1 MRLSE
6 DIDFTTLTWVKG
18 ELDETLKQAR
28 HALEAYV
35 EDPQDSSQM
44 RFCATYLHQVHGT
57 LRMVELYGAAMVTEE
72 MERLSTALLEGEVKE
87 RDEAYAVLMRG
98 IVQLPDYLERLQSG
112 HKDIPIVLLPLLNEL
127 RASRGEKS
135 LSESVL
141 FTPDLSRALPE
152 SAKGPDLPMP
162 DLEVR
167 QFAEKQRSQFQLAL
181 LNWFK
186 GQDIDANIAKISDV
200 CDQLVA
206 HTNQEEARRLFWVA
220 AGVMEALRAKA
231 FEPSQQLKQTIGK
244 VEREIKRL
252 ADAGE
257 SSFRVDPPRD
267 LTRNLLYFVAH
278 APTEHGRIGEL
289 REVFRLNA
297 LLPSEEELA
306 HAQGV
311 LSGHNRALLDTVS
324 AAIKDDL
331 MRVKDALDL
340 HLRNPDADIAT
351 LQPQVE
357 VLDRVG
363 DTLGMLGLGVAR
375 RVIQDQH
382 DAVSDML
389 NGSREATESALL
401 DVAGALLYVEAS
413 LDDQVQGMGGEK
425 TAPAGDGRPL
435 PMAEGQKV
443 LDAVVKEAQSNFAQV
458 KQCFVAFVES
468 SWDHAQ
474 LTDVPRLLEE
484 VAGAFRIMELDEPPQ
499 YLAAVRRFTEIE
511 LLGRKRVP
519 NGQQMDTLADVLAS
533 LEYFIEALREHRP
546 KRDTVLQT
554 TRDSLESLGYWP
566 IPDLPADLQAA
577 PAEASA
583 PVEAPEP
590 APVEMPAAP
599 AAAAPQASEPAAP
612 AAPAETKTEA
622 PTPTPAPEPAAST
635 EVPVAPTPAPVSAPA
650 AAAPPP
656 GHGGFEGAADDIDD
670 EIREVFIEEVEEEIN
685 NLEELLPAWKK
696 QPENLDLL
704 KPIRRVFHTL
714 KGSGRLVGA
723 LTLGEFS
730 WKVENM
736 LNRVLDQTVQPGE
749 PVQALIQHAYNVL
762 PEMLSAL
769 RGEGGVSTDLEA
781 IKAVADRLSEGE
793 EAWYTPAAAVA
804 EPAQVAVEAAP
815 VEEAAAEEEAEAA
828 VESAEEAVAEVEE
841 ADGGMLSRFGIDP
854 LLFDI
859 LKTEVAGHLEGVE
872 TFLARCEPAPVPADD
887 SLLRAVHTMNG
898 AFAMTEVPGITD
910 VVSPLEGYIKRLL
923 AQGAAP
929 TAAGLGLMRE
939 SVAAVREVMDRLESG
954 SSLPALADLSSRL
967 MAERDTLPE
976 PKGPS
981 IPMHLDDEDEF
992 IEGDG
997 IPEPV
1002 DYSVLTAEQPPEEV
1016 VEAEAEP
1023 AEEIDTSYLPQPIIL
1038 EAPDTSALPDL
1049 DAPAVEEQAVEEAA
1063 VDSTEVADEELE
1075 TELLSIDELVEASDA
1090 ADETTDL
1097 ELIESGFEIEEAE
1110 LATPVEED
1118 ASEEAELAVTEAEE
1132 SEPSQPDDALAALIS
1147 AYESEP
1153 ETESAGT
1160 HGLTDEVELES
1171 AGSDSA
1177 EREAAEAAEREAAE
1191 AAERE
1196 AAEAAERQAAEAAER
1211 EAAEAAEREAA
1222 EAAEREA
1229 AEAAERE
1236 AAEAA
1241 EREAAEAAE
1250 REAAEAAEREAAEA
1264 AEREAAE
1271 AAEREAAEAA
1281 EREAAETAER
1291 EAAEA
1296 AAQEA
1301 ARRAA
1306 AEAAVAAE
1314 LAALAA
1320 AEQARPAEETVEKHE
1335 APAEAELVVPE
1346 DAADPDQPLDVSDLD
1361 EELLDIFLEEGGD
1374 ILDHSDGLLAKLRE
1388 EPSER
1393 ENIIALQRDLHTL
1406 KGGARMA
1413 GLPEIGDLGH
1423 AMESLLEAVAEGKRE
1438 LGRNDVSLLE
1448 RAFDRL
1454 HSMTTRIGDRRALA
1468 MPTNMIALIEGMV
1481 SGEAVPT
1488 VQTPAAQPAVSEEA
1502 PATAKAEPAAVSSD
1516 GKPPALKPLHE
1527 PLPELEDEDQ
1537 PMARAP
1543 QEQIRIR
1550 ADLLDRLVNYA
1561 GEVAIYRARLEQQL
1575 GDFRGSL
1582 VEMEQTNTR
1591 LREQLRR
1598 LEIETEAQIIARYQR
1613 EAEVGESTFDPL
1625 ELDRFSTLQQ
1635 LSRALS
1641 ESAADLVNLQM
1652 TLEDQT
1658 RLHETL
1664 LLQQS
1669 RVSSDLQEGLM
1680 RTRMVPFDSLV
1691 PRLRRI
1697 MRQTSGE
1704 LGKKAQL
1711 KVDGA
1716 QGEMDRN
1723 VLDRMTAP
1731 LEHMLRN
1738 ALAHGM
1744 ETPQER
1750 KKAGKSEEG
1759 TVRIAL
1765 SREAS
1770 EVVLRVSDDGRGMD
1784 RDAIRK
1790 KAIERGLLKEDAQ
1803 LSDRDLYGFVL
1814 ETGFSTAQTV
1824 SKIAGRGVGMD
1835 VVNSEIKQLGGS
1847 LYIESERGKGTEFV
1861 VRLPL
1866 TLAVTQAVFV
1876 QLSETSFAM
1885 PISSVQGVSR
1895 IARDE
1900 LEQQLASDNP
1910 VFEYVGE
1917 EYQIYDL
1924 GLLLGQA
1931 HVRAEDSLQ
1940 VPLLLARSGDLRAAI
1955 CVDQVIGSREIVVKP
1970 TGPQISSIP
1979 GVFGATVM
1987 GDGRVVVIL
1996 DVVPLVRHAAALKQ
2010 SGDAPAPAPVIEQRR
2025 VPVVMVVDDSIT
2037 MRKVTGRILERHN
2050 YEVMTAKDGI
2060 DAIEKLQERIPDVML
2075 LDIEMPRMDG
2085 YELATHMRNDP
2096 RLRNVP
2102 IIMITSRTGE
2112 KHRQRAFEI
2121 GVDRY
2126 LGKPYQEPELMRN
2139 VKEILEVGRG
2149 GGD

>member
-297 LLPSEEELA
+297 LLPSDEELA

-650 AAAPPP
+650 AAATPP

-815 VEEAAAEEEAEAA
+815 VEEVAAEEEAEAA

-872 TFLARCEPAPVPADD
+872 TFLTRCEPAPVPADD

-1049 DAPAVEEQAVEEAA
+1049 DAPAVEEQALEEAA

-1097 ELIESGFEIEEAE
+1097 ELIESGFEIEDAE
-1110 LATPVEED
+1110 LATSVEED
-1118 ASEEAELAVTEAEE
+1118 ASEEADLAVTEAEE
-1132 SEPSQPDDALAALIS
+1132 SEASQPDDALAALIS

-1171 AGSDSA
+1171 AGSDS
-1177 EREAAEAAEREAAE
+1177 
-1191 AAERE
+1191 
-1196 AAEAAERQAAEAAER
+1196 
-1211 EAAEAAEREAA
+1211 
-1222 EAAEREA
+1222 
-1229 AEAAERE
+1229 
-1236 AAEAA
+1236 
-1241 EREAAEAAE
+1241 AE

-1335 APAEAELVVPE
+1335 APAEVELVVPE